1 MDYIYLGKR
10 IREERLKAHLTQEQ
24 LAEYSDISLSYMGQI
39 ERGERKVTLETLLR
53 ICNCLKVS
61 VDFLLKDSYKADEDN
76 TVTQFKQLI
85 SNKSFDEKQMAID
98 VLKTIFNHIDNSK

>member
-24 LAEYSDISLSYMGQI
+24 LAEFSDISLSYMGQI

-53 ICNCLKVS
+53 ICKCLKVS
-61 VDFLLKDSYKADEDN
+61 VDFLLNDTYKADEDN
-76 TVTQFKQLI
+76 IVEQFKQLI
-85 SNKSFDEKQMAID
+85 FNKSPNEKQMAID
-98 VLKTIFNHIDNSK
+98 VLRTIFNHLDHK

>member
-24 LAEYSDISLSYMGQI
+24 LAEFSDISLSYMGQI

-53 ICNCLKVS
+53 ICKCLKVS
-61 VDFLLKDSYKADEDN
+61 VDFLLNDTYKANEDN
-76 TVTQFKQLI
+76 IVEQFKQLI
-85 SNKSFDEKQMAID
+85 FNKSPNEKQMAID
-98 VLKTIFNHIDNSK
+98 VLRTIFNHLDCN

>member
-39 ERGERKVTLETLLR
+39 ERGERNVTLETLLR

-76 TVTQFKQLI
+76 TVNQFKQLI

>member
-24 LAEYSDISLSYMGQI
+24 LAEFSDISLSYMGQI

-53 ICNCLKVS
+53 ICKCLKVS
-61 VDFLLKDSYKADEDN
+61 VDFLLNDTYKADEDN
-76 TVTQFKQLI
+76 IVEQFKQLI
-85 SNKSFDEKQMAID
+85 FNKSSNEKQMAID
-98 VLKTIFNHIDNSK
+98 VLRTIFNHLDYK

>member
-24 LAEYSDISLSYMGQI
+24 LAEFSDISLSYMGQI

-53 ICNCLKVS
+53 ICKCLKVS
-61 VDFLLKDSYKADEDN
+61 VDFLLNDTYKTDEDN
-76 TVTQFKQLI
+76 IVEQFKQLI
-85 SNKSFDEKQMAID
+85 FNKSPNEKQMAID
-98 VLKTIFNHIDNSK
+98 VLRTIFNHLDYK